1 MAPPVMVQSQADD
14 FDGPSAASGLQ
25 IGNFK
30 VLGHYASG
38 GTSELWIA
46 IRDGAREICLL
57 KQLAVELSEHETA
70 NRRFLREAHI
80 AFRLAHKN
88 IGRVLT
94 AGVEGG
100 RFCMSTE
107 FIPGQNLTAILSRLG
122 SGEHPPIPLSIIHRI
137 ACDVLDGI
145 GYIHDAADED
155 GRPLDLVHRD
165 LTPSNILVSFEG
177 AVKIIDFGTARAR
190 IDDFKTAPGVV
201 LGTPEYMSPEQ
212 ALANPIDRRSDLYTF
227 AIVLHE
233 LLTGRPVVPRGLN
246 LLEALTIVRD
256 RVPPPVTMLRADAPR
271 SIDAVLERALQKNA
285 QLRFGTAAELKA
297 AFTRGIGVPP
307 ATDEALKKFLTD
319 LLPDERQRI
328 DAIVLKGK
336 TIAEAQA
343 DYVDEESLA
352 QGAYTRTAPSPLASP
367 EPSEHTAL
375 LEEPPSRGTAVTAVV
390 ARNAGRRRRGPA
402 ETPSVLEM
410 PGTSVG
416 RLTAGHLLQETD
428 QLRRQVQRLR
438 LALLAAGA
446 SLVAIA
452 GLAIA
457 WWLRSAPTPI
467 PPAFVEAPIHAAGAA
482 QEIGAQPRVEQR
494 PAASAPPSAPA
505 QAAAA
510 PSPETPRRV
519 DPVRRDPAPPPRSV
533 EPVKTS
539 EPPPPKDPPKEAPYI
554 RVDQALRELREHPR
568 DSKLFDKV
576 EAEIR
581 SAAAGAPAHVRRLI
595 ESDLAAAEK
604 TLDPDELAKA
614 VRRLK
619 SSQ

>member
-1 MAPPVMVQSQADD
+1 MVQSQADD

-145 GYIHDAADED
+145 GYIHEATDED

-227 AIVLHE
+227 GIVLHE
-233 LLTGRPVVPRGLN
+233 LLTGRPVVPRGLS

-285 QLRFGTAAELKA
+285 QLRYNNAAELKA

-307 ATDEALKKFLTD
+307 ASDEALKKFLTD

-328 DAIVLKGK
+328 DAIILKGK
-336 TIAEAQA
+336 AIAEAQA

-352 QGAYTRTAPSPLASP
+352 QGAYTRTAPSPLAPP
-367 EPSEHTAL
+367 ELSEQTAI
-375 LEEPPSRGTAVTAVV
+375 LEEPPPMGTAVTAVV
-390 ARNAGRRRRGPA
+390 ARSSARRRRGPA

-416 RLTAGHLLQETD
+416 RLTAGHLLKETD

-438 LALLAAGA
+438 LALLGAGA

-457 WWLRSAPTPI
+457 WWLRAASAPI
-467 PPAFVEAPIHAAGAA
+467 PPALVEAPIHASGAV
-482 QEIGAQPRVEQR
+482 QEIGAQPRVELR
-494 PAASAPPSAPA
+494 PVASGQGPTPTAAPA
-505 QAAAA
+505 V
-510 PSPETPRRV
+510 PSEAPRRV
-519 DPVRRDPAPPPRSV
+519 DPVRRDPPPPPPRRV
-533 EPVKTS
+533 EPAKPS
-539 EPPPPKDPPKEAPYI
+539 EPPPAKEPPKESPYA
-554 RVDQALRELREHPR
+554 RVDQALRELQEHPR
-568 DSKLFDKV
+568 DFRLFDTV

-581 SAAAGAPAHVRRLI
+581 AAAAGAPPHVRRLI

-614 VRRLK
+614 IRRLK